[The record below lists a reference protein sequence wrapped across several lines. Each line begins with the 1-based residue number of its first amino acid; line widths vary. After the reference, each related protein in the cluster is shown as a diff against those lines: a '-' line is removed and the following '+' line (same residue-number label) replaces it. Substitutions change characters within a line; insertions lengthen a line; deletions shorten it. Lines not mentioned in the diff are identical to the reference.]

1 MDVHPNSC
9 LILIGFDPPPDEPL
23 ISQNSSIRMV
33 HGWRGAKMSPNA
45 TKVLSRIEALRGAA
59 KAGVLSSEEAGA
71 AADPM
76 VIPWFFLP
84 KMVL

>member
-1 MDVHPNSC
+1 M
-9 LILIGFDPPPDEPL
+9 
-23 ISQNSSIRMV
+23 
-33 HGWRGAKMSPNA
+33 RGAKMSPNA

-71 AADPM
+71 ADPSR
-76 VIPWFFLP
+76 WSHGP